1 MTVPIEYTEVLTL
14 VLIIFGM
21 VGMMRGWYREGV
33 TAIFVAFLAI
43 LVWQPQIGNGI
54 IDWINAF
61 LRFIVGFFKAG
72 LTFNTTKLSAATA
85 GTSDILDP
93 TSYQLWIIIT
103 VVMVGISYA
112 LGEATFNSPISALGR
127 LLGGVIGTANG
138 FVLFSLTKQFLAN
151 YWGAQKGIAVRSA
164 GQVAIQMTNV
174 PADSFVSGY
183 GIIFVLVLLIAV
195 IGLLIAAD
203 RFKLPLT

>member
-72 LTFNTTKLSAATA
+72 LTFNTAKLSAATA
-85 GTSDILDP
+85 GIGDILDP

-103 VVMVGISYA
+103 VVLVGISYA
-112 LGEATFNSPISALGR
+112 VGEATFSSPISALGR

-151 YWGAQKGIAVRSA
+151 YWGVKNGIAVRSA
-164 GQVAIQMTNV
+164 GEVAIQMTNV

-183 GIIFVLVLLIAV
+183 GIIFVLILLIAV